1 MKALKPT
8 EGKRVSRGLIKKKS
22 QLFQGELR
30 ALLLAFGHKAGV
42 RDALKVKLQSWPLG
56 FNQKQTFG

>member
-8 EGKRVSRGLIKKKS
+8 EGKRVFRGLIKKKS

-42 RDALKVKLQSWPLG
+42 RDALKVKLQS
-56 FNQKQTFG
+56 